1 MATAT
6 IAPMM
11 AGMQRARIVT
21 TLRSL
26 ELNATSP
33 LRKSGSPPPALS
45 RSSGGALR
53 LRRALSEARRPDDR
67 PRVLAVPRLLG
78 ASAARRRR
86 DGVAAGWLSRR

>member
-1 MATAT
+1 MRAHQVYRVDTRDALSGGLHWLGLFV
-6 IAPMM
+6 AP
-11 AGMQRARIVT
+11 APGYQLDDDLRQKIVT

-67 PRVLAVPRLLG
+67 PP
-78 ASAARRRR
+78 S
-86 DGVAAGWLSRR
+86 W